1 MAPLTRALEVRRPL
15 RVVSAPMGEAA
26 STTDRTSHFS
36 LSALISTVIV
46 EPRKKST
53 HHCITHRTVHM
64 RTITEPPAQ
73 SVLSHF
79 PSHHHDLSS
88 LTPKACFLLCKMV
101 SALCRLCEGQGA
113 HSLLAPQ
120 IWVLLSSL
128 GFAYPRTVPARATPQ
143 EGPDTSE
150 GPRHLRGAP
159 SPQGG
164 PDTSGGPRHLR
175 RAPSL

>member
-1 MAPLTRALEVRRPL
+1 MAAAEGSYPLAPLTRALEACCPL
-15 RVVSAPMGEAA
+15 RVVCAPIGEAA
-26 STTDRTSHFS
+26 LTTDRTSHFS

-53 HHCITHRTVHM
+53 HHCITHRTVRM

-120 IWVLLSSL
+120 IRVFLSSL
-128 GFAYPRTVPARATPQ
+128 GFAYPRIVQARATPQ
-143 EGPDTSE
+143 EGPDPVNIHTDDGS
-150 GPRHLRGAP
+150 
-159 SPQGG
+159 
-164 PDTSGGPRHLR
+164 T
-175 RAPSL
+175 